1 MMGYMKCSY
10 TQAFLQ
16 NNITVSLLPDINE
29 EYMDKL
35 GIYAVG
41 DRIRLQRAL
50 QKLDTVSSL
59 SSCNK
64 IEIKRRR
71 YYKTRTKE
79 RR

>member
-1 MMGYMKCSY
+1 MRCSY

-16 NNITVSLLPDINE
+16 NNITLSLLPDINE

-50 QKLDTVSSL
+50 QTLNIVRYICDDNRV
-59 SSCNK
+59 
-64 IEIKRRR
+64 EIKR
-71 YYKTRTKE
+71 
-79 RR
+79 